1 MKSRYVVAA
10 LLSVAVIGSACATNR
25 APAPA
30 PTAMA
35 GFSAAQMERILTL
48 REGGESLAAVAKEVG
63 GNRDDVRL
71 AERQYRRQLRAQ
83 SVVSPTLAIEL
94 PR

>member
-10 LLSVAVIGSACATNR
+10 LLSVAMIGSACATNR

-30 PTAMA
+30 VTAMA

-48 REGGESLAAVAKEVG
+48 REDGESLAAVAKEVG
-63 GNRDDVRL
+63 GYWDDVRL

-83 SVVSPTLAIEL
+83 PVVSSPLAIQL

>member
-1 MKSRYVVAA
+1 MKSRYVVVA

-30 PTAMA
+30 ATAMA
-35 GFSAAQMERILTL
+35 GFSAAQMERILAL
-48 REGGESLAAVAKEVG
+48 REDGESLAAVAKDVG

-83 SVVSPTLAIEL
+83 PVASPQLAIEL